1 MQKGMAYKAIP
12 YIIYI
17 LQKDCCLNTAVFLLI
32 PDR

>member
-17 LQKDCCLNTAVFLLI
+17 LRKRLLFEHSSLFTYS
-32 PDR
+32 